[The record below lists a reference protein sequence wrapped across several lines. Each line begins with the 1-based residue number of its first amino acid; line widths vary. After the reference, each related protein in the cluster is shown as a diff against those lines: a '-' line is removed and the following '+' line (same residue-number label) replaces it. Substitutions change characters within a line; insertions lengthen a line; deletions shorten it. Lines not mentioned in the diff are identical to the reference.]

1 MQMVMSATL
10 KTGQKRK
17 FRKSTTFPSQ
27 NRSKKFANRP
37 PHNNPRVIFCHRL
50 FREIFPKRN
59 SRTAIIMPLTTI
71 IEIVGG
77 KNKPKMIPLF
87 SR

>member
-10 KTGQKRK
+10 KIGQKRK

-27 NRSKKFANRP
+27 SRSKKFPSRP
-37 PHNNPRVIFCHRL
+37 PHNNPTLIFCHRL
-50 FREIFPKRN
+50 FRDIFPKKN

-77 KNKPKMIPLF
+77 KNKPKIIPLF
-87 SR
+87 FR